1 MLFMCLFI
9 SQKFYNETT
18 KSTLKLLIELHL
30 QIVMANSPQIS
41 KELKK
46 KKQINNRN

>member
-9 SQKFYNETT
+9 SQKFYNENT
-18 KSTLKLLIELHL
+18 KSTLKLLIEIHL
-30 QIVMANSPQIS
+30 QIVMANSQQIS

-46 KKQINNRN
+46 EK